1 MKRMKNVIYLW
12 MIHWEWRLVRS
23 YVNSWDWVL
32 WPDKEKWCFFFKDLC
47 ISTVETGFFPFFLH
61 KLGHWNCIRSP
72 KSYSSSFFRQHWRMK
87 SFAVCDS
94 CYFFWGQFII
104 INCAYSLMQTRE
116 SIANVAISVEVNQPN
131 QNCNGNLFAFEN
143 WRNENW
149 QES

>member
-32 WPDKEKWCFFFKDLC
+32 RPDKEKWWFFFKDLC

-94 CYFFWGQFII
+94 CYFFWGAIYHNKLCIFTHA
-104 INCAYSLMQTRE
+104 NPRKYSERCHFGGSEPTEPKL
-116 SIANVAISVEVNQPN
+116 
-131 QNCNGNLFAFEN
+131 
-143 WRNENW
+143 
-149 QES
+149 